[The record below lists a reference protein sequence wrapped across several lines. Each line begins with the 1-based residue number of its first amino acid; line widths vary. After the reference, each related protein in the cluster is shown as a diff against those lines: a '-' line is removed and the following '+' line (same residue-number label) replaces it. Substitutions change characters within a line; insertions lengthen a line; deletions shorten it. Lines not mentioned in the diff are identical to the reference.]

1 MARSGDISVP
11 SAWPKE
17 QRAAGTQ
24 RALRLRRRA
33 SRIIGLAITCLG
45 AMIVLVPIYWMIST
59 SVKTAA
65 EALAFPP
72 IWIPSILRLQNYSDA
87 LTFLP
92 FNLYFRNT
100 FFICATTEVGTL
112 VSSCLVAY
120 AFARLRARGK
130 NVLFILLLSTL
141 MIPYQVTLIPQFLI
155 FHVLGWIDTFAPLI
169 VPAFFGSAF
178 NIFLLR
184 QFFATIPRDMDE
196 AARIDGATRLQIL
209 WRVLVPMAAPAVGTI
224 AIFNFMFQWNDF
236 LGPLIYLNSNDN
248 YTVQLGLSQFTA
260 QYGTTPYQL
269 LMAASLVVL
278 LPCIL
283 LFFFAQRYFIQGL
296 VISGVRG

>member
-1 MARSGDISVP
+1 
-11 SAWPKE
+11 
-17 QRAAGTQ
+17 
-24 RALRLRRRA
+24 
-33 SRIIGLAITCLG
+33 
-45 AMIVLVPIYWMIST
+45 MIVLVPIYWMIST